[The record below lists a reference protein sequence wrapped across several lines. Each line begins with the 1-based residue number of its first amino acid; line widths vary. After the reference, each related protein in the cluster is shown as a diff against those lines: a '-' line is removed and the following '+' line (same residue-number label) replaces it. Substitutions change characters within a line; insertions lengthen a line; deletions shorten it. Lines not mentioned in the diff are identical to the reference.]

1 MSRGRA
7 VLRAADALALGAAIG
22 AEAFVVPIPDLQRT
36 GAAGRRALKVP
47 ALCARA
53 GLGGGAGLL
62 PLGRRAAL
70 SLFFVTAFSSE
81 ASAKKAKEKPCE
93 KGKCVRATS
102 PGVALD
108 MIIVMKVAK
117 GMREAGAKVPIARII
132 TLCHAVPSY
141 EQ

>member
-7 VLRAADALALGAAIG
+7 VLCAAAALAIGAAIG
-22 AEAFVVPIPDLQRT
+22 AEAFAVPMPHLQRTDLQRT
-36 GAAGRRALKVP
+36 KVP
-47 ALCARA
+47 ALCALA
-53 GLGGGAGLL
+53 GLGEGAGLL

-81 ASAKKAKEKPCE
+81 VSAKKAKEKTCE
-93 KGKCVRATS
+93 PGKCVRATS

>member
-7 VLRAADALALGAAIG
+7 VICAAAVIAIGSAVG
-22 AEAFVVPIPDLQRT
+22 AEAFVVPMPDLQRT
-36 GAAGRRALKVP
+36 GARTRALKVP

-53 GLGGGAGLL
+53 GLGDGAGL
-62 PLGRRAAL
+62 PLARRAAL

-93 KGKCVRATS
+93 PGKCVRATS

-117 GMREAGAKVPIARII
+117 GMREAGAKVPIVRII

>member
-1 MSRGRA
+1 M
-7 VLRAADALALGAAIG
+7 LYAAAALAVGAAVG
-22 AEAFVVPIPDLQRT
+22 AEAFVVPMPDLRRT

-53 GLGGGAGLL
+53 GLGDGAGL
-62 PLGRRAAL
+62 PLARRAAL

-93 KGKCVRATS
+93 PGKCVRATS

-117 GMREAGAKVPIARII
+117 GMREAGAKVPIVRMI